1 MIPTIGR
8 IVLFQSDEGREPL
21 PACIFGVRKDG
32 HVDLTILRAGMSDI
46 RYIPFSETLKV
57 GHWSWPVLVAENDG
71 PPAVEIPEQ
80 VEVPA

>member
-1 MIPTIGR
+1 MNPTIGR

-57 GHWSWPVLVAENDG
+57 GHWSWPVRVEEEVVEPDVAL
-71 PPAVEIPEQ
+71 A
-80 VEVPA
+80 